1 MLMMP
6 AFPGS
11 REERNRQTG
20 LSLETQVYHLE
31 RICVVLVC
39 PTILSKILNS
49 ITCEIGFVE

>member
-1 MLMMP
+1 MLMTP